1 MAFQFDYSDTQVRVE
16 AGSTETYTD
25 YRIKVLKPEALAL
38 GNLTLTWQPDGGSVT
53 VHSLKIIRD
62 GVSMDVLDK
71 TRFRVIEREQN
82 LDQASLDGVLT
93 AVLQVP
99 GLQVGDTFE
108 FSVTV
113 AAKDKTLGDFAF
125 GLGQLPTSEMDGAF
139 RYRLIWPAQ
148 EHLSWQTS
156 KDLTLP
162 TVSTA
167 NGMNEINIEL
177 RNPVSSIPTDGAP
190 ARYNLRRLIEY
201 TGFASWENL
210 SQHMYPLF
218 NNAATLTA
226 ASPVQVEI
234 DRIKTASADPATRMR
249 MALSLV
255 EDRIRYVYVGL
266 NGGNYRPATAD
277 ETWERKYGDCKSK
290 TVLLLAILHGLDIQ
304 AEPVLVN
311 QGAGDGINE
320 WLASPLLFN
329 HVVVRAQAGG
339 RSYWLDGT
347 RSGDSSL
354 ENIPPPLFRWALPLK
369 AAGAPIEEVRP
380 EALKDPEYIA
390 NIDIDARLGFD
401 VPAKVIY
408 EELFHSDQGR
418 ILSRQLAAM
427 SAQDA
432 AQNLKSYGNNGL
444 WSNLDT
450 ANWNYDEEKNV
461 LVLTFTG
468 TWRLDAT
475 GSKSDGISYNLPG
488 AGFYPPDERHRAKE
502 QNQDAPWLIDNFPSF
517 KCWTTTVRLPE
528 TRRGWHW
535 DYEAEPMNQRL
546 AGTAYW
552 RRSGLE
558 GDIIRTVMSRNIYL
572 PEITANEA
580 DAVND
585 IIPSFNNNQSSVYET
600 KGNNPASSSGLPFGD
615 AAHWDELNRSCHA
628 R

>member
-1 MAFQFDYSDTQVRVE
+1 
-16 AGSTETYTD
+16 
-25 YRIKVLKPEALAL
+25 
-38 GNLTLTWQPDGGSVT
+38 
-53 VHSLKIIRD
+53 
-62 GVSMDVLDK
+62 
-71 TRFRVIEREQN
+71 
-82 LDQASLDGVLT
+82 
-93 AVLQVP
+93 
-99 GLQVGDTFE
+99 
-108 FSVTV
+108 
-113 AAKDKTLGDFAF
+113 
-125 GLGQLPTSEMDGAF
+125 
-139 RYRLIWPAQ
+139 
-148 EHLSWQTS
+148 
-156 KDLTLP
+156 
-162 TVSTA
+162 
-167 NGMNEINIEL
+167 
-177 RNPVSSIPTDGAP
+177 
-190 ARYNLRRLIEY
+190 
-201 TGFASWENL
+201 
-210 SQHMYPLF
+210 
-218 NNAATLTA
+218 
-226 ASPVQVEI
+226 
-234 DRIKTASADPATRMR
+234 
-249 MALSLV
+249 
-255 EDRIRYVYVGL
+255 VGL

-290 TVLLLAILHGLDIQ
+290 TVLLLAILRGLDIQ

-329 HVVVRAQAGG
+329 HVVVRAQTGG

-347 RSGDSSL
+347 RSGDSRL

-390 NIDIDARLGFD
+390 NIDIDARPGFD
-401 VPAKVIY
+401 APAKVIY

-450 ANWNYDEEKNV
+450 ANWKYDEEKNV

-468 TWRLDAT
+468 TWRLDAA
-475 GSKSDGISYNLPG
+475 GSKSDGISYTLPG

-528 TRRGWHW
+528 TREGWHW
-535 DYEAEPMNQRL
+535 DYEAEPMTQRL

-585 IIPSFNNNQSSVYET
+585 IIPSFNNNQSRVYET

-615 AAHWDELNRSCHA
+615 AANWDELSRSCHA